1 MITNET
7 KTAIIAEHGSN
18 ATDTGRSEVQIA
30 IFTNRIQELTGH
42 LEGHKQDHATRRGL
56 IQLVSKRRKL
66 LTYLQVTDIS
76 RYRQIIAAL
85 KLRK

>member
-7 KTAIIAEHGSN
+7 KAALVSQYGAN
-18 ATDTGRSEVQIA
+18 ATDTGKSEVQIA
-30 IFTNRIQELTGH
+30 IFTTRIQELTGH
-42 LEGHKQDHATRRGL
+42 LESHKKDHATRRGL

-66 LTYLQVTDIS
+66 LAYLMKNDIE
-76 RYRQIIAAL
+76 RYRSIIAAL

>member
-7 KTAIIAEHGSN
+7 KSAIIAEYGAN

-42 LEGHKQDHATRRGL
+42 LEGHKKDHATRRGL
-56 IQLVSKRRKL
+56 IQLVSKRRRL
-66 LTYLQVTDIS
+66 LTYLQNTDIA
-76 RYRQIIAAL
+76 RYRAVIAAL

>member
-7 KTAIIAEHGSN
+7 KTAIVAEHGSN

-42 LEGHKQDHATRRGL
+42 LEGHKKDHATRRGL

-66 LTYLQVTDIS
+66 LTYLQKTDIT

>member
-7 KTAIIAEHGSN
+7 KAALVSQYGAN
-18 ATDTGRSEVQIA
+18 ATDTGKSEVQIA
-30 IFTNRIQELTGH
+30 IFTTRIQELTGH
-42 LEGHKQDHATRRGL
+42 LESHKKDHATRRGL

-66 LTYLQVTDIS
+66 LAYLMKTDIE
-76 RYRQIIAAL
+76 RYRNIIAAL

>member
-7 KTAIIAEHGSN
+7 KTAIVAEHGTN

-42 LEGHKQDHATRRGL
+42 LEGHKKDHATRRGL
-56 IQLVSKRRKL
+56 IQLVSKRRRL
-66 LTYLQVTDIS
+66 LTYLMKTDIS